1 MNNVKMLY
9 YDEIDFFE
17 GIDVNTTSESKKV
30 PYLSLLMFFI
40 YRVWVSIRCLRW
52 MSGYIDDLYDPQQ
65 YCYLKH

>member
-30 PYLSLLMFFI
+30 PYLSLLMFFL
-40 YRVWVSIRCLRW
+40 YRI
-52 MSGYIDDLYDPQQ
+52 
-65 YCYLKH
+65 